1 MEKIN
6 AYSSATI
13 GAIVAEDYRK
23 AEVFKKYG
31 LDFCCGG
38 GKSVETACQ
47 EKNLSI
53 EELIRDLE
61 AKDDGII
68 ETSDSFNTMDLDLLV
83 DHILKTHH
91 VYVSENI
98 PLIREFSQKVAKV
111 HGAASPEV
119 IEIDRIFN
127 NLGEE
132 LGMHMH
138 KEEFMLFPFII
149 KIAESDRLGYP
160 LPAPQFGSIAN
171 PVNMMEHEHV
181 NAGDAIEKIKTLSNN
196 YSPPEYACTTY
207 RVLYAKLKEFEEDLN
222 RHIHLENNILF
233 PRAKQMERLTFS

>member
-6 AYSSATI
+6 IYSSATI
-13 GAIVAEDYRK
+13 GEIVAEDYRK

-47 EKNLSI
+47 EKDLSF
-53 EELIRDLE
+53 EDLVKDLQ
-61 AKDDGII
+61 AKDDGLVDL
-68 ETSDSFNTMDLDLLV
+68 SVDFNNMDLDLLV

-91 VYVSENI
+91 TYVKENI
-98 PLIREFSQKVAKV
+98 PLIMEFCQKVAKV
-111 HGAASPEV
+111 HGATSPEV
-119 IEIDRIFN
+119 IEINRIFI

-138 KEEFMLFPFII
+138 KEEFILFPFIVQ
-149 KIAESDRLGYP
+149 IAEADRSGNP
-160 LPAPQFGSIAN
+160 IPAPPFGSIAN
-171 PVNMMEHEHV
+171 PINMMEHEHI

-196 YSPPEYACTTY
+196 YSPPDYACSTY
-207 RVLYAKLKEFEEDLN
+207 RVLYAKLMEFEEDLN

-233 PRAKQMERLTFS
+233 PKARQMEKLTFS